1 MFRHLL
7 FFDVCLGSVCCFR
20 FHVFLLFLC
29 FVVFFFLL
37 LFGFC
42 LFPGCFWGWGFVG
55 VFVFVLGWFFFCPA
69 ESEHLGSHVE
79 PEGKFKRILEAGSK
93 KPLFGD

>member
-1 MFRHLL
+1 M
-7 FFDVCLGSVCCFR
+7 
-20 FHVFLLFLC
+20 
-29 FVVFFFLL
+29 
-37 LFGFC
+37 
-42 LFPGCFWGWGFVG
+42 G